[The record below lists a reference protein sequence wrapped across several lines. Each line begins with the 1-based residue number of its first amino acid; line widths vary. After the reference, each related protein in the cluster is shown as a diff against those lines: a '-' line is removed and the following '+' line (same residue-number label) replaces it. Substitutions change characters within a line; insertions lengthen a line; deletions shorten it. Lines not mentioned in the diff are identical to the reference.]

1 MYAPVS
7 RQLDATITATFD
19 QACKEDGSASAS
31 ACQGNAAPTQANHPT
46 HHQAR
51 YQKASFVQTVQPAP
65 GYAAEAGVSAK
76 LEHAASSLPMI
87 LIAAVLLLIPA
98 VAMGFFGNARWP
110 GLLRG

>member
-7 RQLDATITATFD
+7 RQLDATITATSD
-19 QACKEDGSASAS
+19 QACTENGSASAS
-31 ACQGNAAPTQANHPT
+31 ACQGNAAPTQANH
-46 HHQAR
+46 QAR
-51 YQKASFVQTVQPAP
+51 YQKTSFVQTVQPAP

-76 LEHAASSLPMI
+76 LEDAASSLPMI